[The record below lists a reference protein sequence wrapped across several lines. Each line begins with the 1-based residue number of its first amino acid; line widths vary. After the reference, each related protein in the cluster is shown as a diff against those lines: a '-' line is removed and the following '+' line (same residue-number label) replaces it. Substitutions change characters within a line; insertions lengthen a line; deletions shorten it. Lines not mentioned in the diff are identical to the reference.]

1 MSSPGPSPAVVVMT
15 AESNVVKEDE
25 EEPDIRREHEM
36 GYHQELYRG
45 FSPFMSFA
53 FCFTAVNVLTSLS
66 ISFTDALRTGG
77 SGVAIWSWFVG
88 SGFTIL
94 VGLSLAE
101 ICSVY
106 PSAGSVYYWAG
117 QLVSTRHAPLASFI
131 CGWFNFIGNASANA
145 AFSSG
150 FASIVNAALILDGKQ
165 SLSTGAQVGISIGI
179 TVVWAI
185 QNIFRIDQQ
194 GWFNNLAAIF
204 QITSTISTVVV
215 LLVMAPERASAHDVF
230 ISTYNGT
237 GFPFLYMCCIGI
249 LSTLFSMAG
258 YDAGAHLAEETQN
271 ASLAAPRG
279 IIGTCVIGAVVGA
292 AYLLALLFA
301 IPDMALFMENN
312 NDDNS
317 SLNLAVAA
325 YKLAVPRGGALAL
338 TILLVVNVYFGGM
351 SSITVTSRIGF
362 AMARDG
368 VFPFSSSLRWIF
380 PPTKAPLVIIAL
392 VVSIDCL
399 LLLLQLASTTAF
411 AAIISIATLGF
422 QISYVIPIFFRC
434 TVGRKRFPVGEFNLG
449 RFSLP
454 IAIVS
459 VVWLFITSIFMFFP
473 STYPV
478 TGDNMNYAIVIIG
491 GVALIAGTYWIVSA
505 RHWFMGPKRDRV
517 DSIVLPP
524 VFIATVHFKNTEE

>member
-1 MSSPGPSPAVVVMT
+1 MSSSGPSPAVVVMT

-117 QLVSTRHAPLASFI
+117 QLVPTRHAPLASFI

-271 ASLAAPRG
+271 ASLAG
-279 IIGTCVIGAVVGA
+279 
-292 AYLLALLFA
+292 
-301 IPDMALFMENN
+301 N
-312 NDDNS
+312 
-317 SLNLAVAA
+317 
-325 YKLAVPRGGALAL
+325 
-338 TILLVVNVYFGGM
+338 
-351 SSITVTSRIGF
+351 F

-524 VFIATVHFKNTEE
+524 VFIATVHCKKEISSRNIILLDCNPCF